1 MCSSANLY
9 SLKIFEQW
17 PITGLC
23 NVLCNCDFQYA
34 EELRMDIF
42 TTQLTRVVPVP
53 IKPASLKVKALLK
66 EAANSKLHQDPD
78 HVEYHEY
85 YFAKEEDQHHPSQQ
99 REEEKKHAE
108 NINNEIDVEQKAAEV
123 KVEKTS
129 KDNKGN
135 TKHLDLYA

>member
-1 MCSSANLY
+1 
-9 SLKIFEQW
+9 
-17 PITGLC
+17 
-23 NVLCNCDFQYA
+23 
-34 EELRMDIF
+34 MDIF

-53 IKPASLKVKALLK
+53 IKPTSLKVKALLK

-85 YFAKEEDQHHPSQQ
+85 YFTNEEDQYHPSKQ

-108 NINNEIDVEQKAAEV
+108 HKTGEV
-123 KVEKTS
+123 KPEKNS
-129 KDNKGN
+129 NDDEGN

>member
-1 MCSSANLY
+1 MCGSANLY
-9 SLKIFEQW
+9 SLKVFEQW
-17 PITGLC
+17 SITGLC
-23 NVLCNCDFQYA
+23 NVLFICDFHFA

-85 YFAKEEDQHHPSQQ
+85 YFTKEDDQYHPSQQ

-108 NINNEIDVEQKAAEV
+108 NFNNRIDAAQKTSEA
-123 KVEKTS
+123 KVEKKS
-129 KDNKGN
+129 NDDKGN